1 MLRKGQGRSDL
12 FHPLGLERESQWW
25 IVCDTWIRISIIIQ
39 VPYVHSYY
47 NKHKKAPGFG
57 RPRMT
62 RFWKGYSTVL
72 NISGAL
78 LFISII
84 FFPPRVDF
92 YIANFKIILKKL
104 SLLDVYSDPSYIWS
118 SRVHILILVKV
129 RVSAS
134 AFELMLNVDLWSF
147 FFSIYFL
154 PTTIQILCN
163 HDYYV
168 IHNPIKKFFVVG
180 FINWQCLLSS
190 TMLT

>member
-1 MLRKGQGRSDL
+1 
-12 FHPLGLERESQWW
+12 
-25 IVCDTWIRISIIIQ
+25 
-39 VPYVHSYY
+39 
-47 NKHKKAPGFG
+47 
-57 RPRMT
+57 MT

-134 AFELMLNVDLWSF
+134 AFELMLNVDL
-147 FFSIYFL
+147 
-154 PTTIQILCN
+154 
-163 HDYYV
+163 
-168 IHNPIKKFFVVG
+168 
-180 FINWQCLLSS
+180 
-190 TMLT
+190 